1 MSLYF
6 IKNCF
11 TIENIIKR
19 GLFFY
24 CNFSS
29 MHKKEVFTTADGSPT
44 FYMKELDEYYHSRHG
59 AVQESNYVFIE
70 KGLAHWKSLHPSKSS
85 CAVFEMGMGT
95 GLNVL
100 LTEQATLPLDLSV
113 QMTTIEAF
121 PIQPNLLL
129 EGDFASF
136 LSQKEFD
143 CFQQIHQTQWAEMI
157 SLNDRFQLKK
167 VEVKLEDYS
176 FDKDYDVLFYDAF
189 GARTQPE
196 LWEDHVFLPLVKHL
210 RPGGVF
216 VTYSAKGS
224 LRRALEKFGLK
235 VERLPGPPGKREMIR
250 AIRT

>member
-1 MSLYF
+1 MPLHF

-29 MHKKEVFTTADGSPT
+29 MHKKELFTTADGSPT

-59 AVQESNYVFIE
+59 ALQESNYVFIE
-70 KGLAHWKSLHPSKSS
+70 KGLTHWKSLHPTKSS

-100 LTEQATLPLDLSV
+100 LTQKAISNLDLSCE
-113 QMTTIEAF
+113 MTTIEAF
-121 PIQPNLLL
+121 PIASELLL
-129 EGDFASF
+129 EGGFPSF
-136 LSQKEFD
+136 LSEKEFN
-143 CFQQIHQTQWAEMI
+143 CFQQIHQTPWGKSI

-167 VEVKLEDYS
+167 VEIKLEDYG
-176 FDKDYDVLFYDAF
+176 FEKNYDVLFYDAF

-196 LWEDHVFLPLVKHL
+196 LWEDQVFAPLVEHL

-250 AIRT
+250 AIRR